1 MADNKKT
8 YQIEI
13 NGIKESVNA
22 VESLNKV
29 LSELDK
35 RIKELEKASVKVNVN
50 STATNG
56 NGGSTKTSNANA
68 MSEEEK
74 LARQIADIDAK
85 REAYSKEIYQNYLAA
100 KDVLD
105 ETVKDQKQIAAA
117 ERLQSNTYSK
127 TISGMRSKLNDIKAV
142 RETTEIASE
151 EYKKLTK
158 DANDLANKLKELESE
173 ISASANGV
181 GQNASA
187 FDKIKVAVGSTVRE
201 YDNYRKAIKEL
212 KQERFALSDTLGR
225 ESQQYKDIDE
235 AVKKLES
242 DYRDLEKSS
251 QFMDN
256 LLDTM
261 ESFTALAS
269 ISKGVSALFGIDDD
283 EIQRSIQ
290 KLLALQNV
298 LKGIETLQLQM
309 QRQEGFGKIF
319 SKGNKAIDSF
329 VAKITG
335 AQIGV
340 NGLTMA
346 SSRATIAVKGLSLAL
361 KGIGIGLAIAA
372 VNILLEKIGD
382 IGDAF
387 DIAGKKAKALEEQ
400 LKSVTALYNTRMNE
414 LSSAYMQ
421 GSISKEQF
429 LANQYKLE
437 GEYLAEQITLLK
449 ERAKAMNEPSL
460 WEKIN
465 QLGGLLGY
473 EDKTGFS
480 GEKFSGAQKIGAG
493 NLLWG
498 DMFNNNDLEIYVET
512 LEDVEREWKKC
523 NEAWREGEDY
533 YTKWGEGFGS
543 WARSLIATAGDTEK
557 AMRKL
562 GNIRLSDFIGQF
574 DDLKKKANE
583 GTLSAEELQKEV
595 QRLKKELN
603 SNEVLRSVIANLD
616 DYIPDEAVREQINNI
631 IADLDRLDKQFGK
644 TAAADIHHWTQV
656 RIDAM
661 EDGAEK
667 IKAQIKNDED
677 YEITQYG
684 KTQEQINLIHA
695 KYQKKLNDELKKWN
709 KSHLQEVKQNNEKL
723 QNAQN
728 DLAKTNIA
736 LMKEGWDKQLA
747 ELKQEQKEKL
757 QAIKND
763 GILVG
768 ERTAAVNAL
777 YDKKIKEAKK
787 KWAAEIKQIY
797 EDLIRDIMQM
807 NREIESS
814 NLNVQTTNVSTQ
826 KTADVESAGRQSIT
840 PNNFD
845 DSKALEEYY
854 KKKLDIEKKAAQE
867 LARIN
872 AEKLANE
879 LAYAKEEEKIR
890 HERLVNA
897 ENGEYKKQLDEGK
910 ITQEQY
916 NKLIEAENKAHY
928 DKMDSLDKQYAAQL
942 KQSQQQ
948 ALQEV
953 QQLYSTYY
961 SNILTDIQKDKAK
974 IDEVMSKQPKV
985 DTKGWGVVQALSV
998 KQQYRDVIQQYEDL
1012 KKNVEQKQKELER
1025 DLKAGRISP
1034 EDFAM
1039 HQSELKQEVKA
1050 IDEAVQQVKVKQQQ
1064 LVADF
1069 VQSIM
1074 QYVEAAMSSFNT
1086 IMSAIWDAQDV
1097 AFDKEQEEIDK
1108 LTDELAKKL
1117 DEQEDLISRHKSA
1130 VDSLESEL
1138 ATSRG
1143 DRRREIIDQ
1152 INAEMAAE
1160 RAAQKQKEKIQKQ
1173 QEANQKKQDA
1183 LEKKRKKAEY
1193 KRNMLQA
1200 IVNGA
1205 MAVTYAAMN
1214 AWPVPAI
1221 PMMAL
1226 AAATTAAEIAIM
1238 ASNKPYAKGGQLEGG
1253 VAVGNRHRDGGIKV
1267 LGGRAEIEGGEYIT
1281 NRLTTSKN
1289 IDLLDYINSS
1299 HKKLNI
1305 DDFIDFY
1312 SANGRVRKNV
1322 NSITPK
1328 RVFADGGIVPTL
1340 TNDYDISDRLVEAF
1354 ESYNNRPVVVS
1365 VVDINNRQAAV
1376 RNVQVLA
1383 GLDV

>member
-1 MADNKKT
+1 MADNKKV

-22 VESLNKV
+22 VESLNRV
-29 LSELDK
+29 LNELDK
-35 RIKELEKASVKVNVN
+35 RMKELEKSNVKLNVS
-50 STATNG
+50 STVG
-56 NGGSTKTSNANA
+56 SSSGGSTRASNANA

-158 DANDLANKLKELESE
+158 DANDLANKLKELDSE
-173 ISASANGV
+173 ISASAKGV

-187 FDKIKVAVGSTVRE
+187 FGKIKVAVGNTVRE

-212 KQERFALSDTLGR
+212 KQERFALADTLGR

-242 DYRDLEKSS
+242 DYRDLDKSS

-335 AQIGV
+335 AKIGV

-346 SSRATIAVKGLSLAL
+346 SKGATIAVKGLSLAL

-372 VNILLEKIGD
+372 VNILLENIEK

-387 DIAGKKAKALEEQ
+387 DVAGKKAKALEEQ
-400 LKSVTALYNTRMNE
+400 LKTVTSQYQTRMDE
-414 LSSAYMQ
+414 LSSSFMQ
-421 GSISKEQF
+421 GAMSKEQY

-437 GEYLAEQITLLK
+437 TDYISQQISLLK
-449 ERAKAMNEPSL
+449 ERAKVLNEPSL
-460 WEKIN
+460 YEKIDR
-465 QLGGLLGY
+465 LGGLLGY
-473 EDKTGFS
+473 SDKGNFT
-480 GEKFSGAQKIGAG
+480 GEKFSGGKNVGAG
-493 NLLWG
+493 NFMSG
-498 DMFNNNDLEIYVET
+498 FFNDLNIYIEDMQQ
-512 LEDVEREWKKC
+512 LEEEFRKC
-523 NEAWREGEDY
+523 NEAWREGKDY
-533 YTKWGEGFGS
+533 YTKWGEGLGS
-543 WARSLIATAGDTEK
+543 WVRSLFATVGDTEK
-557 AMRKL
+557 VMRKL
-562 GNIRLSDFIGQF
+562 GNIKLSDFVGQF
-574 DDLKKKANE
+574 
-583 GTLSAEELQKEV
+583 EEVNAKMNAGVINIEDYQKEI
-595 QRLKKELN
+595 QRLKKEMN
-603 SNEVLRSVIANLD
+603 TNDVLQSVIANLD
-616 DYIPDEAVREQINNI
+616 EYIPDEDVRKHVQNI
-631 IADLDRLDKQFGK
+631 IDDLNRLDKAFTK
-644 TAAADIHHWTQV
+644 TTAEQVRYWTQV

-709 KSHLQEVKQNNEKL
+709 KSHLQEVKQQKEKL

-736 LMKEGWDKQLA
+736 IMKEGWEKQLA
-747 ELKQEQKEKL
+747 ELKQEQKEKI
-757 QAIKND
+757 QAIERD

-768 ERTAAVNAL
+768 ERTTAINAL

-787 KWAAEIKQIY
+787 NWSAEIKKIY
-797 EDLIRDIMQM
+797 EDLIRDIIQM
-807 NREIESS
+807 NRQIEST
-814 NLNVQTTNVSTQ
+814 NLNTQTTNVTTQ
-826 KTADVESAGRQSIT
+826 KTSDVQTTATQSIT
-840 PNNFD
+840 PSNFD
-845 DSKALEEYY
+845 DSKALEAYY
-854 KKKLDIEKKAAQE
+854 KKRLEIEKNAAQE

-879 LAYAKEEEKIR
+879 LEYAKEEEKIR

-928 DKMDSLDKQYAAQL
+928 DKLNALDDQYAAQL

-953 QQLYSTYY
+953 QNLYSSYY
-961 SNILTDIQKDKAK
+961 ANILTDIQKDKAE

-998 KQQYRDVIQQYEDL
+998 KQTYRDVIKQYEDL
-1012 KKNVEQKQKELER
+1012 KKNVVDKQRELER
-1025 DLKAGRISP
+1025 ELKAGHISP

-1039 HQSELKQEVKA
+1039 HQSELKKEVKA
-1050 IDEAVQQVKVKQQQ
+1050 IDEAVTQVKQKQQM

-1069 VQSIM
+1069 MQSIM
-1074 QYVEAAMSSFNT
+1074 KYVEAAMSSFNT
-1086 IMSAIWDAQDV
+1086 IMNAIWDAEDV

-1108 LTDELAKKL
+1108 ANEELATKL
-1117 DEQEDLISRHKSA
+1117 QEQEDLIEGHKSKI
-1130 VDSLESEL
+1130 DSLEDEL

-1143 DRRREIIDQ
+1143 DRRQQLIDQ

-1160 RAAQKQKEKIQKQ
+1160 RAAVKQKQKIQKQ
-1173 QEANQKKQDA
+1173 QEQQQKKQDK
-1183 LEKKRKKAEY
+1183 LEEKRKKAQY
-1193 KRNMLQA
+1193 KRDMLQA
-1200 IVNGA
+1200 VVNGA
-1205 MAVTYAAMN
+1205 MAVTMAAVN

-1226 AAATTAAEIAIM
+1226 AAATTAAQIAIM

-1253 VAVGNRHRDGGIKV
+1253 LAVGNRHRDGGIKV

-1312 SANGRVRKNV
+1312 SANGRVRRNV

-1328 RVFADGGIVPTL
+1328 RVFADGGVVPTL